1 MPCGDR
7 ISHVGFTM
15 DVQDKIY
22 HSCRVYQSFFERTWD
37 VHCKR
42 KIAMQWSNWLI
53 KMAPF
58 FLPGM
63 HGNGAAWKKEDKRE
77 YLTLPVNRSELT
89 PTT

>member
-1 MPCGDR
+1 M
-7 ISHVGFTM
+7 
-15 DVQDKIY
+15 
-22 HSCRVYQSFFERTWD
+22 
-37 VHCKR
+37 
-42 KIAMQWSNWLI
+42 AMQWSNWLI